1 MGIETD
7 VGSIRSLL
15 QLRGDEQSDP
25 AAVTIGTPRERNAPP
40 GRAYWPSMVDTAA
53 GTVSHQCGV
62 LVYGDPATV
71 KPEWQRVPDFIRVLG
86 VIGNDPQIVVEISGS
101 YNLVIGS
108 LWGEMLQIER
118 LEQRY
123 SFRDREEVLSF
134 LESNSFLVPLLF
146 EIRQQLDHYL
156 TMTEIYLKVVAE
168 PDSYDDE
175 QLVVSIVPGME
186 PDVAYDRLEAFDDD
200 WWLDNI
206 EAADNKVCITL
217 EFR

>member
-1 MGIETD
+1 MAIGTD
-7 VGSIRSLL
+7 VGSIRSVFSPWN
-15 QLRGDEQSDP
+15 DEQ
-25 AAVTIGTPRERNAPP
+25 AAATIGTRKRCALP

-53 GTVSHQCGV
+53 GTVSHPCGV

-86 VIGNDPQIVVEISGS
+86 AIGNDPQIVVEISGS

-108 LWGEMLQIER
+108 PWGEMLQIER
-118 LEQRY
+118 LEQFY
-123 SFRDREEVLSF
+123 SFRSREEVLGF

-186 PDVAYDRLEAFDDD
+186 PDVAYDRLEVFDDD